1 MNNQAFSIMKG
12 IAIISV
18 VLGHCTTNPTIE
30 TFVNQYHLAVFF
42 FVAGFFFKEKYTIT
56 PINFIWKK
64 VKRLYVPF
72 VAAGIGYLLLHN
84 IFYHLNIYDT
94 ELTIAQ
100 FGKGI
105 FDVTIRMVSNES
117 LMGAMWFCPAMLIVS
132 IIGLAGFKIASL
144 SAWGIPLLA
153 KQSVVF
159 VFIVLIG
166 GVCIHVA
173 HLRSPYCIWQYMI
186 VTGVFFEGYL
196 FSKLVPKLS
205 MWNKNVIIF
214 ISLFVLMLI
223 LTQYGIYGRLQP
235 DNIKGENPIS
245 ILFIGVIGSIMVY
258 SLAKIVEKFKIGQWI
273 AICGEYSFSIMLLH
287 FLGFK
292 LVNLFQ
298 CLFYGYPLE
307 KIADFPFI
315 SFDADVWMCFYV
327 LLGIIIPIVLSK
339 VFCMAISKAG
349 KFRP

>member
-18 VLGHCTTNPTIE
+18 VLGHCTTNSRIE
-30 TFVNQYHLAVFF
+30 AFVNQYHLAVFF
-42 FVAGFFFKEKYTIT
+42 FVAGFFFKEKYVVT
-56 PINFIWKK
+56 PMDFIWKK
-64 VKRLYVPF
+64 VKRFYVPF
-72 VAAGIGYLLLHN
+72 VVAGIGCLLLHN

-105 FDVTIRMVSNES
+105 FDVTIRMVSNEL

-132 IIGLAGFKIASL
+132 IIGLVGFKIASL
-144 SAWGIPLLA
+144 STWNMPLINKRA
-153 KQSVVF
+153 IVF
-159 VFIVLIG
+159 VLIVIMG
-166 GVCIHVA
+166 SVCIRS
-173 HLRSPYCIWQYMI
+173 HLKSPYCIWQYMI
-186 VTGVFFEGYL
+186 VSGVFFEGYL

-205 MWNKNVIIF
+205 MWNKNVVIF
-214 ISLFVLMLI
+214 ILLFVLMLI

-235 DNIKGENPIS
+235 DNIKNESPVS
-245 ILFIGVIGSIMVY
+245 ILFIGMIGSTMVY
-258 SLAKIVEKFKIGQWI
+258 SLAKLVEKVKIGKWI

-292 LVNLFQ
+292 LVNWFQ
-298 CLFYGYPLE
+298 CWFYGYPLE

-315 SFDADVWMCFYV
+315 SFDVDVWMVFYV
-327 LLGIIIPIVLSK
+327 LLGTTIPIALSK
-339 VFCMAISKAG
+339 VFGLVISKAG
-349 KFRP
+349 KFRV